1 MTSGDKPAIAQI
13 LALNERLETAAQT
26 GDVEVLKDL
35 LSREL
40 VVSDPGNK
48 IRRRED
54 LLALFDRG
62 EVAYRS
68 IETTIDFVDELR
80 DLVVI
85 MGTESTILE
94 SAPQGSPWG
103 PGTTLR
109 RRFTNVFRNEDGSWR
124 LIIKQSTVFAVE

>member
-1 MTSGDKPAIAQI
+1 MGV
-13 LALNERLETAAQT
+13 LE
-26 GDVEVLKDL
+26 DL

-54 LLALFDRG
+54 LLALFAEG

-68 IETTIDFVDELR
+68 VETTIDFVDELG

-94 SAPQGSPWG
+94 ASPQGSPWG

-109 RRFTNVFRNEDGSWR
+109 RRFTNVFRDEDGSWR